1 MFLFIFYSIEEIWLG
16 ILNAPFISLEIYGAV
31 QFYFF
36 FFQFYLKEEK
46 EVEIS
51 ENLMTKKKFDVSIH
65 FLFNIRE
72 LISHIK
78 CTVYFTWNTQT
89 GLVLLKLSVFYSNDR
104 FNV

>member
-1 MFLFIFYSIEEIWLG
+1 ME
-16 ILNAPFISLEIYGAV
+16 
-31 QFYFF
+31 QFNFTFF

-78 CTVYFTWNTQT
+78 CTVYFT
-89 GLVLLKLSVFYSNDR
+89 
-104 FNV
+104 